1 MKARFALA
9 LAATGFAL
17 SAPALAADATG
28 IWLSQSGETRIHI
41 APCGG
46 ALCGTVVWQKT
57 PGKDVNNPDPAK
69 QSRPVVGI
77 QMISGMKPSAS
88 GEYAG
93 QLYNFQDGKT
103 YSGKLTVAGPNA
115 LNLSGCV
122 LGGIVCRSQTWTR
135 VN

>member
-1 MKARFALA
+1 MKARFAFA
-9 LAATGFAL
+9 LAAMVSI
-17 SAPALAADATG
+17 SAPAIAEDVTG
-28 IWLSQSGETRIHI
+28 TWLSQTGETRIRI

-57 PGKDVNNPDPAK
+57 PSKDVNNPDPSK
-69 QSRPVVGI
+69 QNRPVVGI
-77 QMISGMKPSAS
+77 QMISGMKQSAP

-103 YSGKLTVAGPNA
+103 YTGKLKIAGPGS

-122 LGGIVCRSQTWTR
+122 MAGIICRSQTWTR